1 MTDFAP
7 LSYTST
13 SEIPTLSVPDS
24 WKKDPF
30 RTEPPVLAITE
41 STPPLGPSHH
51 ANLIQCCFADKFLQ
65 LAWEDIHW
73 DNAYTC
79 KLSLFS
85 EKSQVESEESEFK
98 LWNITRLRKQ
108 LTFCDATT
116 DLQAKRRLRNE
127 HRNSILMTRH
137 YPDLGSAFDW
147 LKQISHAARPIR
159 STTQIWVV
167 TRLQCGISAL
177 VSQTSFRW

>member
-7 LSYTST
+7 LSHTST
-13 SEIPTLSVPDS
+13 SEIPTLSYT
-24 WKKDPF
+24 WLLKKG
-30 RTEPPVLAITE
+30 
-41 STPPLGPSHH
+41 PLSDRASRIDHYREYPSPRASHH
-51 ANLIQCCFADKFLQ
+51 ANLIQCCFADKFFQ

-79 KLSLFS
+79 KLSSFS

-116 DLQAKRRLRNE
+116 DLQAKRRLRNRR
-127 HRNSILMTRH
+127 RNSILMTRH
-137 YPDLGSAFDW
+137 YPDLGSASDW
-147 LKQISHAARPIR
+147 LKKILHAARPIR
-159 STTQIWVV
+159 SSTQLWVV
-167 TRLQCGISAL
+167 TRLQYGISAL
-177 VSQTSFRW
+177 VSQTSFCW